1 MNYSQYLEQHQQ
13 LTKELDGASKEF
25 ENLRSSYDSASPE
38 ARSNL
43 EPELKESMNRVEAVR
58 SDLSSLESQNPQ
70 HEADRVSGVV
80 PEQEEAINPFEIMA
94 SVSDLAKKALDFTK
108 VLSVMTTLST
118 PGGDLPLDYETVE
131 ASHTVQTEQKPV
143 EESKD
148 IGDGLED
155 IETLRGGP
163 KQQKEETEEQAKAFH
178 ESSQSNDD
186 TYAKARS
193 REDIL
198 NKFEESYR
206 NDVPELE
213 NQQQQEQ
220 SQGISY

>member
-25 ENLRSSYDSASPE
+25 EDLRSSYDSASPE

-80 PEQEEAINPFEIMA
+80 AEQKEAIEPFEIMD
-94 SVSDLAKKALDFTK
+94 SVSDLADKMQKFAQ
-108 VLSVMTTLST
+108 VLTVMTTLSA
-118 PGGDLPLDYETVE
+118 PGADLPLDYATVE
-131 ASHTVQTEQKPV
+131 ASPTVQTEQKPI

-148 IGDGLED
+148 IGEGLED

-163 KQQKEETEEQAKAFH
+163 KQQKDETEEQVNTFR

-186 TYAKARS
+186 AYTNARS

-198 NKFEESYR
+198 DKFEQSYR
-206 NDVPELE
+206 NDVPQLE

-220 SQGISY
+220 NQGISY